1 MSILFH
7 YNNKK
12 YVFIHNPKTAGT
24 SIKNCIRK
32 NFKYKDLVSDLVV
45 KIEPTFEHISADQ
58 IKTHWIEATGNEI
71 FVSVVRNPLDRC
83 VSYFNYMKSRNWLEQ
98 IAFDEFWIEHLSNPN
113 HEKNIQIAARTS
125 TKQVNVVDINGLIF
139 KYEEL
144 KQFENYFKIDLDL
157 INTSTSN
164 YVTELQLEN
173 AKPYIQKYFK
183 DDYKAFEY
191 DL

>member
-157 INTSTSN
+157 INTSIRKCKTLH
-164 YVTELQLEN
+164 TKIL
-173 AKPYIQKYFK
+173 
-183 DDYKAFEY
+183 
-191 DL
+191 